1 MMTPTH
7 VFKSMSIAELFTLMA
22 RDEQYSSLSLRAYN
36 EFRERYEKELWNI
49 CHAVCSKYWALKIR
63 DLDKQVYCRSMQE
76 IYLNAKSFTVPEN
89 PVSESLHEDLLIGWF
104 SRIAESVRANIITE
118 NKEFEKHH
126 FTVPDFNEH
135 LEALK
140 CYQSSKEE
148 LEEKL
153 KKEEL
158 DDAEQLIKKEKY
170 DKAYEKLST
179 REQTVLLE
187 YFNLQAGQ
195 KYLKADKIVY
205 LCELLGITQDNLL
218 QIKYRGFRK
227 IKRLCNNEQKKT
239 VNNS

>member
-49 CHAVCSKYWALKIR
+49 CHTVCSKSWALKIR

-76 IYLNAKSFTVPEN
+76 IYLNAKSFTVHET
-89 PVSESLHEDLLIGWF
+89 PVSEALYEDLLIGWF

-140 CYQSSKEE
+140 CYQVSKEE

-153 KKEEL
+153 IKEEL
-158 DDAEQLIKKEKY
+158 DDAGLLHKKEIF
-170 DKAYEKLST
+170 DKTFSKLNS
-179 REQTVLLE
+179 REQFILLE

-205 LCELLGITQDNLL
+205 LCEQLGITHDNLL

-227 IKRLCNNEQKKT
+227 FKRLCNNEQKKT
-239 VNNS
+239 VNIS